1 MPARLEG
8 LQQTQA
14 RVHEAIRAAGRAA
27 KRELIHEFALA
38 VMGLAARRAPVDLG
52 DLRGGFVVEVN
63 GERWAHTESDGT
75 GAVRVVQDR
84 MDVPEDTD
92 EIVVYIGT
100 SGIPY
105 AARQHEELSYRHPK
119 GGQAKY
125 LESALNEL
133 LPMLRQRLQDA
144 AREGAQNG

>member
-8 LQQTQA
+8 LHQAQA
-14 RVHEAIRAAGRAA
+14 RVNEAIRAAGRAA

-63 GERWAHTESDGT
+63 GERWAHTESDPS
-75 GAVRVVQDR
+75 GAVRVVMDR
-84 MDVPEDTD
+84 TDVPEDTD
-92 EIVVYIGT
+92 SIVVYIGT

-105 AARQHEELSYRHPK
+105 AARQHEELTYRHPK

-133 LPMLRQRLQDA
+133 LPILRQRLEEA

>member
-8 LQQTQA
+8 LFEAQA
-14 RVHEAIRAAGRAA
+14 LVNEAIRAAGLAA

-38 VMGLAARRAPVDLG
+38 VMGLAARRAPIDVG
-52 DLRGGFVVEVN
+52 DLRGSFVVEVN
-63 GERWAHTESDGT
+63 GDRWAHTESDPSG
-75 GAVRVVQDR
+75 GVRVVMDR
-84 MDVPEDTD
+84 TDVPEDD
-92 EIVVYIGT
+92 QVVVYIGT

-105 AARQHEELSYRHPK
+105 AARQHEELTYRHPK

-133 LPMLRQRLQDA
+133 LPTLHQRLEEA
-144 AREGAQNG
+144 ARKGAQNG